1 MKERPIL
8 ILLAALSLSACNE
21 QKDNASN
28 TSSVDSSG
36 RSYSVFGQ
44 IRPKVDPA
52 VVREIEQEDLE
63 KQKQRQA
70 ELEKQLAA
78 QNAQSQSGFLNPAD
92 RNLPDVNTSPIS
104 GAAQPVNGSAQQM
117 EGAPPASQPMDTT
130 AWQPPGGTPA
140 APPQASSYGMN
151 YTSPTP
157 SVGFVPPPPAV
168 TVTGS
173 VSPYGAPP
181 PPQMY
186 AQAPYPY
193 YNPYQQQPPQYQPPE
208 EKPAR
213 GPGSLFGSGG
223 SASSSTEEEDESR
236 RSRRDRNVVVITP
249 VGMQP
254 YSPFK
259 QRDDLKALWQGSLGT
274 SALSSLT
281 RDEKINQQLRKVE
294 VSTPTEA
301 TRGQLSVPQRT
312 IDSLFKNASVDKK
325 FVAQVKKCQSDLIQ
339 AYYRYLFSYNKFSLT
354 QQNVAARKQEVELAD
369 SSAEKQRAAAD
380 LAQAQQEAES
390 SKDDMRTAQGDLASV
405 AGAQSARLIIGR
417 VSGVAPSLES
427 LAQAEPDRQDQ
438 QQANSIGGFFNSV
451 GSAFGIGK
459 KQEPREEEKVARAE
473 TTNNKGKDKEKKGKD
488 NKKGKADKTQIAAA
502 PPSEPPVPSRS
513 TSVES
518 AAVSPAPPQGAVSFE
533 LKDVKTTPRK
543 SILRVSIRNNGDENF
558 SFDTDSVS
566 VAEGNKKLADAA
578 VRAEFD
584 ATIVQPNQ
592 EVTGTVTIF
601 GLPWNDRLSVSLSDG
616 GKTILLH
623 R

>member
-21 QKDNASN
+21 QKDNVN
-28 TSSVDSSG
+28 TSSVNSSG

-44 IRPKVDPA
+44 IRPKVDPS

-78 QNAQSQSGFLNPAD
+78 QNAQQQTGFLNPAD

-104 GAAQPVNGSAQQM
+104 GTVQPTSGAQQM
-117 EGAPPASQPMDTT
+117 EGAAQNAQQMA
-130 AWQPPGGTPA
+130 AWQPPSGDSAPTAPA
-140 APPQASSYGMN
+140 ASSYGMN
-151 YTSPTP
+151 YTSPAP

-186 AQAPYPY
+186 AAAPYPY
-193 YNPYQQQPPQYQPPE
+193 YPYPPQQQPQYQQESAERPQ
-208 EKPAR
+208 R
-213 GPGSLFGSGG
+213 SPGSLFGTGGGNQSG
-223 SASSSTEEEDESR
+223 SEDEESSR
-236 RSRRDRNVVVITP
+236 PARREKNVVVITP

-259 QRDDLKALWQGSLGT
+259 QRDDVKALWLGMLGT

-301 TRGQLSVPQRT
+301 TKGQLSVSQRT
-312 IDSLFKNASVDKK
+312 IDALFKNASVDKK
-325 FVAQVKKCQSDLIQ
+325 FVAQVKKSQSDLIQ

-354 QQNVAARKQEVELAD
+354 QQNVAARKQEVELAE

-390 SKDDMRTAQGDLASV
+390 SKDDMRSAQGDLASV

-438 QQANSIGGFFNSV
+438 QQASSIGGFFNSV
-451 GSAFGIGK
+451 GSAFGLGK

-473 TTNNKGKDKEKKGKD
+473 TTKQGKQDKEKKGKD
-488 NKKGKADKTQIAAA
+488 NKKGKAEKTQIAAA